1 MVNTSC
7 ALIVDSVNKLEAK
20 FSKLRIEEIENEDI
34 ESVED
39 LSGEDEADEFYSIE
53 ELDAIENKS
62 YAFMARKFPNIR
74 FKRN

>member
-20 FSKLRIEEIENEDI
+20 ASKLRIEEIENEDT

-39 LSGEDEADEFYSIE
+39 LSGEDEVDEFY
-53 ELDAIENKS
+53 
-62 YAFMARKFPNIR
+62 
-74 FKRN
+74 